1 VPLEQNVSLILFKLC
16 YWERII
22 KVLLRKAKSFV
33 CMEDVHSVEDLK
45 KPKHPHAKKNEETI
59 S

>member
-1 VPLEQNVSLILFKLC
+1 VFLGEDYQGITQG
-16 YWERII
+16 
-22 KVLLRKAKSFV
+22 KAKSFV

-45 KPKHPHAKKNEETI
+45 KPKHPDAKKKEETI